1 MADVTFEKVLDVVKS
16 LPAEERRRLRKW
28 LAEEERER
36 ASQTYNSA
44 SQPALRRQR
53 EMRWLREH
61 EAQFAGQWVA
71 LEGERLLSH
80 GTDARKVYEE
90 GRALAVNVPFMA
102 YAESPDEAWMGGW

>member
-1 MADVTFEKVLDVVKS
+1 MADVTFEKVLDVVRL
-16 LPAEERRRLRKW
+16 LPAEEPRRLRKW
-28 LAEEERER
+28 LAEEEQKR
-36 ASQTYNSA
+36 ASQTDNSV
-44 SQPALRRQR
+44 SQPARRER

-61 EAQFAGQWVA
+61 EAQFAGQWLA

>member
-28 LAEEERER
+28 LAEEERKR
-36 ASQTYNSA
+36 ASQTDNSA
-44 SQPALRRQR
+44 SQPALRRER
-53 EMRWLREH
+53 EMRWLRVH

>member
-1 MADVTFEKVLDVVKS
+1 MPDVTFEKVLDAVRL
-16 LPAEERRRLRKW
+16 LPAEERQRLRKW
-28 LAEEERER
+28 LAEEERKR
-36 ASQTYNSA
+36 ASQTDNRA
-44 SQPALRRQR
+44 SQPALRRER